1 MSGVPEHL
9 ERLIVD
15 RLDGVLP
22 PDQLSELTRALASS
36 EDAAALSRQYE
47 KLARILTG
55 FRALP
60 ETVDLNSFRQS
71 VSRRVGDEPAYQ
83 ASLAADSAID
93 PAAAGELI
101 MSGPRME
108 PLRRQFEKV
117 DEWLHDSLRPMPAVN
132 WDAFRS
138 RVSGA
143 VREEARTLR
152 RGRWTRWVVGAG
164 IPLAAAA
171 ALFLILR
178 QPGTES
184 MLPVGHPPGSAQSFV
199 RVALDA
205 PQSEGK
211 VSISF
216 DMSSSASVE
225 QIDDGPGLVIA
236 SGGQPIPNG
245 DAVDAALLY

>member
-9 ERLIVD
+9 ERLIVEH
-15 RLDGVLP
+15 LDGVLP
-22 PDQLSELTRALASS
+22 PEQLSELNRVLASS
-36 EDAAALSRQYE
+36 EVAAALSRQHE
-47 KLARILTG
+47 RLARILTG
-55 FRALP
+55 FRTLP

-71 VSRRVGDEPAYQ
+71 VSRRVGEEPAYQ
-83 ASLAADSAID
+83 ASLAADTAID

-101 MSGPRME
+101 MSDPRVE
-108 PLRRQFEKV
+108 PLRRQFEQV
-117 DEWLHDSLRPMPAVN
+117 DELLQDSLRSMPAVD
-132 WDAFRS
+132 WDAFRA

-143 VREEARTLR
+143 VREEARTMR

-164 IPLAAAA
+164 IPVAAAA
-171 ALFLILR
+171 ALFLALR

-184 MLPVGHPPGSAQSFV
+184 LLPVGDSPASVQSFV

-205 PQSEGK
+205 PRSEGK

-216 DMSSSASVE
+216 DMSSSASAE
-225 QIDDGPGLVIA
+225 EIDEGPGLVIA

-245 DAVDAALLY
+245 DAVDLALLY